1 MTTTPDTITAPAPAP
16 DADQRAF
23 ELLARCRPAWTGM
36 TTVREVLGEDRLL
49 LHAGPPFSDPVTIPA
64 PVLNSL
70 ALACVFE
77 GWADDIEEG
86 RRMVVS
92 GEVPVGAAQDH
103 DIVVPLAGAVS
114 PSMALHVVHD
124 LGPSDTDTDT
134 ATPTGLRRVR
144 YAVLNEGQEYALRL
158 GTADLRIVAHH
169 SWLNGAFAEELTA
182 ALVAVL
188 EAGPVEL
195 YPLMSAALAEGDECH
210 SRTLAGSRLVAA
222 RLREPASGSASP
234 GPGLSERSTA
244 FLDGAGAF
252 ALNLWMAAASLTL
265 GAAEGVADA
274 TLITRAGGNGRE
286 FGVQLAGAP
295 GRWFTAPAT
304 PPRGPVEP
312 AHEGRR
318 ALGAVGD
325 SAVVDVLGFGG
336 QALEYAP
343 AVRAAL
349 GEHLPEDAADRPA
362 RLLARPFAAGTGPG
376 APCASGGAGKYIGT
390 SAARITAAG
399 TGPMVLLGMIE
410 ETGTHGRIGGGVF
423 DTPVSLFQEAA
434 AG

>member
-1 MTTTPDTITAPAPAP
+1 MTTTPATTTAQETAPAPT
-16 DADQRAF
+16 ADQRAF

-49 LHAGPPFSDPVTIPA
+49 LHAGPPFGDPATIPA

-70 ALACVFE
+70 ALACVLE
-77 GWADDIEEG
+77 GWADGVEEG
-86 RRMVVS
+86 RRLAVS

-124 LGPSDTDTDT
+124 LGPSDTDT
-134 ATPTGLRRVR
+134 AAGPRRVR

-158 GTADLRIVAHH
+158 GTADPRIVAHH
-169 SWLNGAFAEELTA
+169 RWLNGAFAEELAAVLTA
-182 ALVAVL
+182 AP

-222 RLREPASGSASP
+222 RLRGPVAGDGSP
-234 GPGLSERSTA
+234 GSGLSERSVA

-252 ALNLWMAAASLTL
+252 ALNLWMAAASLAL
-265 GAAEGVADA
+265 GAAEGVPDA
-274 TLITRAGGNGRE
+274 TLITRAGGNGTE
-286 FGVQLAGAP
+286 FGVQLAGTP
-295 GRWFTAPAT
+295 GRWFTVPAT
-304 PPRGPVEP
+304 APRGPVEP

-318 ALGAVGD
+318 VLGAVGD

-349 GEHLPEDAADRPA
+349 GEYLPEDAADRPA

-376 APCASGGAGKYIGT
+376 APCASGGTGKYIGT

-423 DTPVSLFQEAA
+423 DTPVSLFQDAA